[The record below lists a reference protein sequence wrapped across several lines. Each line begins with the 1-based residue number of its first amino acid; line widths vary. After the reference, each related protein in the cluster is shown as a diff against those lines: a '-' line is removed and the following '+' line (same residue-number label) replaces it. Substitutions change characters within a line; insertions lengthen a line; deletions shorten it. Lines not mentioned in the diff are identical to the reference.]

1 MSCEKCGGYGF
12 VQDDNGPMGIPQAV
26 PCSCRIDK
34 EVNEQAERCW
44 QNLSSVTPKKR
55 TPLKSVLNK
64 DAIVVADKSTLAVH
78 LRSALWIARYPN
90 RFVKVVNDATL
101 MSAWL
106 SNLSRADS
114 EIYDPDF
121 KRDIRA
127 ATLED
132 LAESPSLLIVRLG
145 IKMARNSAMPEVLT
159 ETIELR
165 GHLNKPTWLVVEP
178 DKPLEEGHLAW
189 SRSVDD
195 AIDGWNKVALVKV
208 QSRSTESKK
217 TEQQAKGKKRFSL

>member
-1 MSCEKCGGYGF
+1 MTCKKCGGYGF
-12 VQDDNGPMGIPQAV
+12 VQVDDGPMGIPQAV
-26 PCSCRIDK
+26 PCSCRVDK
-34 EVNEQAERCW
+34 ELNVQAEKCW
-44 QNLSSVTPKKR
+44 QNLSSIIPRKKSQ
-55 TPLKSVLNK
+55 LQKFLEK
-64 DAIVVADKSTLAVH
+64 DAIVNADKSTLATHV
-78 LRSALWIARYPN
+78 RTALWQARSPR

-106 SNLSRADS
+106 SNLSKADS

-132 LAESPSLLIVRLG
+132 LAESPSLLIIRLG

-165 GHLNKPTWLVVEP
+165 AHLNKPTWLVVEP

-189 SRSVDD
+189 SRSVED
-195 AIDGWNKVALVKV
+195 AIDGWDIVALVKV
-208 QSRSTESKK
+208 KSTK
-217 TEQQAKGKKRFSL
+217 TEYKKEDTKGKGKRRFSL